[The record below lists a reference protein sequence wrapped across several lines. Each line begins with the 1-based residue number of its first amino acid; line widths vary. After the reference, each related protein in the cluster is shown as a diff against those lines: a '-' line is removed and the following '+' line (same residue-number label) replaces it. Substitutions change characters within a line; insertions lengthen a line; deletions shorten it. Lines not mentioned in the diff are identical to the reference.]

1 MENFVQRD
9 DQDNG
14 LVVTAPYA
22 RSAGEGVLVGAMFGV
37 CVDAASSGA
46 SVVVKRHGVYTLAK
60 ATGAGENP
68 SAGAIVY
75 WNDTNKN
82 VSASSTGNTRI
93 GYARSARTTADTT
106 VDVVLDQ

>member
-22 RSAGEGVLVGAMFGV
+22 RSSGEGVLVGAMFGV

-46 SVVVKRHGVYTLAK
+46 SVVVKRYGVYTLPK

-68 SAGAIVY
+68 SAGAVVY
-75 WNDTNKN
+75 WNDSNKN
-82 VSASSTGNTRI
+82 ITTTSTSNTRV
-93 GYARSARTTADTT
+93 GYARAAKGTGDTT
-106 VDVVLDQ
+106 VDVVLDA